1 MKNFWILIITATL
14 LSLPYR
20 SSSSTERFR
29 LLDTGNGLF
38 NNQVRFLTQMEDGKI
53 LVCTEGMFNVYN
65 GNSFEPLACD
75 LTYTV
80 PLGMHNLCTSYDGGN
95 GLLWAK
101 DFYRLYLINT
111 RTGRFCH
118 DIKERFEAARLTEAF
133 NDFILDHDRN
143 AWIITESGKL
153 YRYDWKKPAKQVYEP
168 RPEEKSRGIRVKEV
182 MQAGPFHLIFL
193 NTGRMLVWEEKSG
206 RIVGEDSTV
215 ATPAPSEYFRTAW
228 LQADKEHLLI
238 SVSHTEGYLYL
249 YNIYTREW
257 KEILKGKAIN
267 DIKKCKDGCFWLGG
281 NQTLI
286 KLSPRFELLQE
297 THRLELTGNESVT
310 DFIMSVLVD
319 DRQGL
324 WLGLSSSGILRAV
337 PPGKYM
343 EYYINEEVAHEEGRM
358 IRSLCPYDGRHL
370 LVGTMEGIYL
380 FDTARKNYRAFHSG
394 FSHLYC
400 TDIKRDPHGAF
411 WCSTRQG
418 LYKIQGN
425 RVERADPTLLPG
437 LPSETVRFSL
447 PLSDGSI
454 LVCMDLKDLYLC
466 RPEKGQAL
474 RLNEDFPEL
483 NRSRAMS
490 FAIEIKP
497 GQLIIG
503 GQNGLFG
510 YEIARR
516 KLQRLAWIV
525 PWERYS
531 TKYNCAYAEGTSVW
545 IGTQNGLICH
555 DFRTKETLRL
565 STENGLPNNCI
576 QGITADAEG
585 KLWVSTSN
593 GIGRINRNAD
603 GTFSIARLDGKD
615 GVQYGEMMEQSI
627 TAMPDEHVYVGGLN
641 GITDI
646 APQATDYGHENLRPT
661 LVGLRVMNHPI
672 NNEGTF
678 RDRQLLPEG
687 LSYTRHLYLKHNEN
701 FIEMK
706 FSALDYDTPQ
716 HTHYRYRLEGVDKTW
731 NLTSEPTGI
740 CTASYTS
747 LTPGTYTLQVQAAM
761 GSTPWGSAAE
771 WQITVEPPLWK
782 TWWAYAIYLIAAL
795 ALLYYIIELYIADKR
810 SRMMAEQENLKRQKE
825 QHLDELK
832 FRFFTNISHELR
844 TPLAL
849 IITPLELLIRKAG
862 DSALKSELEKILG
875 NARDLLR
882 LVNQL
887 LDFRRLEQ
895 NGEQLKLS
903 TVQIK
908 PFIEDNVNHFGSL
921 AHEQHI
927 GLSCEC
933 AFGQEDLFRLDAE
946 KMTRVL
952 NNLLSNAM
960 KFTPEGGFITVQAGW
975 QEIFPGGEGPNG
987 IHITVSDTGIG
998 IPAEDLKNI
1007 FVRFYQSEGTQSHP
1021 VNTGS
1026 GIGLHLVKGYMDLH
1040 KGEITVESTPG
1051 KGTRF
1056 TLLLPAQP
1064 PQTAASD
1071 SQAAIG
1077 STLPDTEKATESPVP
1092 EGNKVTVLVA
1102 EDNEQ
1107 FRTFMK
1113 DLLGQDFTVLTAVD
1127 GQEGLAMAREYGP
1140 DLIISDVMM
1149 PHMDGYAFCRAVKDD
1164 VQCCHIPF
1172 ILLTA
1177 KNSSESR
1184 SGAYEAGADSFIA
1197 KPFDID
1203 VLHSRIRQLLEQRE
1217 RRLASFRKGTHIN
1230 PKEITITSLDEKL
1243 IQKAL
1248 ECIEKNMDN
1257 TEYNV
1262 EALSTDMGLERSSLY
1277 RKMQAIAGQTPTE
1290 FMHSIRLKRA
1300 ARLLESGQYSVQ
1312 EISWMV
1318 GFNTPRYFSSY
1329 FKEMFSMTPSAYAAR
1344 NRKQPSSKA

>member
-343 EYYINEEVAHEEGRM
+343 G
-358 IRSLCPYDGRHL
+358 
-370 LVGTMEGIYL
+370 
-380 FDTARKNYRAFHSG
+380 
-394 FSHLYC
+394 
-400 TDIKRDPHGAF
+400 
-411 WCSTRQG
+411 
-418 LYKIQGN
+418 
-425 RVERADPTLLPG
+425 
-437 LPSETVRFSL
+437 
-447 PLSDGSI
+447 
-454 LVCMDLKDLYLC
+454 

-510 YEIARR
+510 YEIARK

-576 QGITADAEG
+576 QGIAADAEG

-627 TAMPDEHVYVGGLN
+627 TAMPDGHVYVGGLN

-747 LTPGTYTLQVQAAM
+747 LTPGTYRLQVQAAM
-761 GSTPWGSAAE
+761 GSTPWGAAAE

-849 IITPLELLIRKAG
+849 IITPLELLIRKAD
-862 DSALKSELEKILG
+862 DSTLKSELEKILG

-895 NGEQLKLS
+895 KGEQLKLS

-975 QEIFPGGEGPNG
+975 QESSPAGEGPNG
-987 IHITVSDTGIG
+987 IRITVSDTGIG

-1051 KGTRF
+1051 KGTCF

-1113 DLLGQDFTVLTAVD
+1113 DLLGQDFTVLTAAD

-1149 PHMDGYAFCRAVKDD
+1149 PHMDGYTFCRAVKDD

-1217 RRLASFRKGTHIN
+1217 RRLASSRKGTHIN

-1290 FMHSIRLKRA
+1290 FMRSIRLKRA

-1329 FKEMFSMTPSAYAAR
+1329 FKEMFGMTPSAYAAR

>member
-380 FDTARKNYRAFHSG
+380 FDTARK
-394 FSHLYC
+394 
-400 TDIKRDPHGAF
+400 I
-411 WCSTRQG
+411 
-418 LYKIQGN
+418 
-425 RVERADPTLLPG
+425 
-437 LPSETVRFSL
+437 
-447 PLSDGSI
+447 
-454 LVCMDLKDLYLC
+454 
-466 RPEKGQAL
+466 
-474 RLNEDFPEL
+474 PEL

-747 LTPGTYTLQVQAAM
+747 LTPGRYTLQVQAAM

-1290 FMHSIRLKRA
+1290 FMRSIRLKRA

>member
-118 DIKERFEAARLTEAF
+118 DIKEHFEAARLTEAF

-310 DFIMSVLVD
+310 DFIMSVLID

-380 FDTARKNYRAFHSG
+380 FDTARKNYRTFHSG

-497 GQLIIG
+497 GQL
-503 GQNGLFG
+503 
-510 YEIARR
+510 R
-516 KLQRLAWIV
+516 
-525 PWERYS
+525 
-531 TKYNCAYAEGTSVW
+531 
-545 IGTQNGLICH
+545 
-555 DFRTKETLRL
+555 RTKRTLR
-565 STENGLPNNCI
+565 I
-576 QGITADAEG
+576 
-585 KLWVSTSN
+585 
-593 GIGRINRNAD
+593 
-603 GTFSIARLDGKD
+603 
-615 GVQYGEMMEQSI
+615 
-627 TAMPDEHVYVGGLN
+627 
-641 GITDI
+641 
-646 APQATDYGHENLRPT
+646 
-661 LVGLRVMNHPI
+661 
-672 NNEGTF
+672 
-678 RDRQLLPEG
+678 
-687 LSYTRHLYLKHNEN
+687 
-701 FIEMK
+701 
-706 FSALDYDTPQ
+706 
-716 HTHYRYRLEGVDKTW
+716 
-731 NLTSEPTGI
+731 
-740 CTASYTS
+740 
-747 LTPGTYTLQVQAAM
+747 
-761 GSTPWGSAAE
+761 
-771 WQITVEPPLWK
+771 
-782 TWWAYAIYLIAAL
+782 
-795 ALLYYIIELYIADKR
+795 
-810 SRMMAEQENLKRQKE
+810 
-825 QHLDELK
+825 
-832 FRFFTNISHELR
+832 
-844 TPLAL
+844 
-849 IITPLELLIRKAG
+849 
-862 DSALKSELEKILG
+862 
-875 NARDLLR
+875 
-882 LVNQL
+882 
-887 LDFRRLEQ
+887 
-895 NGEQLKLS
+895 
-903 TVQIK
+903 
-908 PFIEDNVNHFGSL
+908 
-921 AHEQHI
+921 
-927 GLSCEC
+927 
-933 AFGQEDLFRLDAE
+933 
-946 KMTRVL
+946 
-952 NNLLSNAM
+952 
-960 KFTPEGGFITVQAGW
+960 
-975 QEIFPGGEGPNG
+975 
-987 IHITVSDTGIG
+987 
-998 IPAEDLKNI
+998 
-1007 FVRFYQSEGTQSHP
+1007 
-1021 VNTGS
+1021 
-1026 GIGLHLVKGYMDLH
+1026 
-1040 KGEITVESTPG
+1040 
-1051 KGTRF
+1051 
-1056 TLLLPAQP
+1056 
-1064 PQTAASD
+1064 
-1071 SQAAIG
+1071 
-1077 STLPDTEKATESPVP
+1077 
-1092 EGNKVTVLVA
+1092 
-1102 EDNEQ
+1102 
-1107 FRTFMK
+1107 
-1113 DLLGQDFTVLTAVD
+1113 
-1127 GQEGLAMAREYGP
+1127 
-1140 DLIISDVMM
+1140 
-1149 PHMDGYAFCRAVKDD
+1149 
-1164 VQCCHIPF
+1164 
-1172 ILLTA
+1172 
-1177 KNSSESR
+1177 
-1184 SGAYEAGADSFIA
+1184 
-1197 KPFDID
+1197 
-1203 VLHSRIRQLLEQRE
+1203 
-1217 RRLASFRKGTHIN
+1217 
-1230 PKEITITSLDEKL
+1230 
-1243 IQKAL
+1243 
-1248 ECIEKNMDN
+1248 
-1257 TEYNV
+1257 
-1262 EALSTDMGLERSSLY
+1262 
-1277 RKMQAIAGQTPTE
+1277 
-1290 FMHSIRLKRA
+1290 
-1300 ARLLESGQYSVQ
+1300 
-1312 EISWMV
+1312 
-1318 GFNTPRYFSSY
+1318 
-1329 FKEMFSMTPSAYAAR
+1329 
-1344 NRKQPSSKA
+1344 

>member
-370 LVGTMEGIYL
+370 LVGTMKGIYL
-380 FDTARKNYRAFHSG
+380 FDTARKNYRTFHSG

-510 YEIARR
+510 YEIARK

-576 QGITADAEG
+576 QGIAADAEG

-627 TAMPDEHVYVGGLN
+627 TAMPDGHVYVGGLN

-747 LTPGTYTLQVQAAM
+747 LTPGTYRLQVQAAM
-761 GSTPWGSAAE
+761 GSTPWGAAAE

-849 IITPLELLIRKAG
+849 IITPLELLIRKAD
-862 DSALKSELEKILG
+862 DSTLKSELEKILG

-895 NGEQLKLS
+895 KGEQLKLS

-975 QEIFPGGEGPNG
+975 QESSPAGEGPNG
-987 IHITVSDTGIG
+987 IRITVSDTGIG

-1040 KGEITVESTPG
+1040 PTNSTSDC
-1051 KGTRF
+1051 
-1056 TLLLPAQP
+1056 PAS
-1064 PQTAASD
+1064 A
-1071 SQAAIG
+1071 
-1077 STLPDTEKATESPVP
+1077 
-1092 EGNKVTVLVA
+1092 
-1102 EDNEQ
+1102 
-1107 FRTFMK
+1107 
-1113 DLLGQDFTVLTAVD
+1113 
-1127 GQEGLAMAREYGP
+1127 
-1140 DLIISDVMM
+1140 
-1149 PHMDGYAFCRAVKDD
+1149 
-1164 VQCCHIPF
+1164 
-1172 ILLTA
+1172 
-1177 KNSSESR
+1177 R
-1184 SGAYEAGADSFIA
+1184 SG
-1197 KPFDID
+1197 
-1203 VLHSRIRQLLEQRE
+1203 
-1217 RRLASFRKGTHIN
+1217 RKTC
-1230 PKEITITSLDEKL
+1230 SVWM
-1243 IQKAL
+1243 QK
-1248 ECIEKNMDN
+1248 
-1257 TEYNV
+1257 
-1262 EALSTDMGLERSSLY
+1262 R
-1277 RKMQAIAGQTPTE
+1277 
-1290 FMHSIRLKRA
+1290 
-1300 ARLLESGQYSVQ
+1300 
-1312 EISWMV
+1312 
-1318 GFNTPRYFSSY
+1318 
-1329 FKEMFSMTPSAYAAR
+1329 
-1344 NRKQPSSKA
+1344 

>member
-1 MKNFWILIITATL
+1 
-14 LSLPYR
+14 
-20 SSSSTERFR
+20 
-29 LLDTGNGLF
+29 
-38 NNQVRFLTQMEDGKI
+38 
-53 LVCTEGMFNVYN
+53 
-65 GNSFEPLACD
+65 
-75 LTYTV
+75 
-80 PLGMHNLCTSYDGGN
+80 
-95 GLLWAK
+95 
-101 DFYRLYLINT
+101 
-111 RTGRFCH
+111 
-118 DIKERFEAARLTEAF
+118 
-133 NDFILDHDRN
+133 
-143 AWIITESGKL
+143 
-153 YRYDWKKPAKQVYEP
+153 
-168 RPEEKSRGIRVKEV
+168 
-182 MQAGPFHLIFL
+182 
-193 NTGRMLVWEEKSG
+193 
-206 RIVGEDSTV
+206 
-215 ATPAPSEYFRTAW
+215 
-228 LQADKEHLLI
+228 
-238 SVSHTEGYLYL
+238 
-249 YNIYTREW
+249 
-257 KEILKGKAIN
+257 
-267 DIKKCKDGCFWLGG
+267 
-281 NQTLI
+281 
-286 KLSPRFELLQE
+286 
-297 THRLELTGNESVT
+297 
-310 DFIMSVLVD
+310 
-319 DRQGL
+319 
-324 WLGLSSSGILRAV
+324 
-337 PPGKYM
+337 
-343 EYYINEEVAHEEGRM
+343 
-358 IRSLCPYDGRHL
+358 
-370 LVGTMEGIYL
+370 
-380 FDTARKNYRAFHSG
+380 
-394 FSHLYC
+394 
-400 TDIKRDPHGAF
+400 
-411 WCSTRQG
+411 
-418 LYKIQGN
+418 
-425 RVERADPTLLPG
+425 
-437 LPSETVRFSL
+437 
-447 PLSDGSI
+447 
-454 LVCMDLKDLYLC
+454 
-466 RPEKGQAL
+466 
-474 RLNEDFPEL
+474 
-483 NRSRAMS
+483 
-490 FAIEIKP
+490 
-497 GQLIIG
+497 
-503 GQNGLFG
+503 
-510 YEIARR
+510 
-516 KLQRLAWIV
+516 
-525 PWERYS
+525 
-531 TKYNCAYAEGTSVW
+531 
-545 IGTQNGLICH
+545 
-555 DFRTKETLRL
+555 
-565 STENGLPNNCI
+565 
-576 QGITADAEG
+576 
-585 KLWVSTSN
+585 
-593 GIGRINRNAD
+593 
-603 GTFSIARLDGKD
+603 
-615 GVQYGEMMEQSI
+615 
-627 TAMPDEHVYVGGLN
+627 
-641 GITDI
+641 
-646 APQATDYGHENLRPT
+646 
-661 LVGLRVMNHPI
+661 
-672 NNEGTF
+672 
-678 RDRQLLPEG
+678 
-687 LSYTRHLYLKHNEN
+687 
-701 FIEMK
+701 
-706 FSALDYDTPQ
+706 
-716 HTHYRYRLEGVDKTW
+716 
-731 NLTSEPTGI
+731 
-740 CTASYTS
+740 
-747 LTPGTYTLQVQAAM
+747 
-761 GSTPWGSAAE
+761 
-771 WQITVEPPLWK
+771 
-782 TWWAYAIYLIAAL
+782 
-795 ALLYYIIELYIADKR
+795 
-810 SRMMAEQENLKRQKE
+810 MMAEQENLKRQKE

-895 NGEQLKLS
+895 KGEQLKLS

-921 AHEQHI
+921 AHERHI

-975 QEIFPGGEGPNG
+975 QESSPAGKGPNG
-987 IHITVSDTGIG
+987 IRITVSDTGIG

-1040 KGEITVESTPG
+1040 NGEITVESTPG
-1051 KGTRF
+1051 KGTCF

-1077 STLPDTEKATESPVP
+1077 STLPDTEKAPESPVP

-1107 FRTFMK
+1107 FRMFMK
-1113 DLLGQDFTVLTAVD
+1113 DLLGQDFTVLTAAD

-1149 PHMDGYAFCRAVKDD
+1149 PHMDGYTFCRAVKDD

-1290 FMHSIRLKRA
+1290 FMRSIRLKRA

-1329 FKEMFSMTPSAYAAR
+1329 FKEMFGMTPSAYAAQ
-1344 NRKQPSSKA
+1344 NRK

>member
-1 MKNFWILIITATL
+1 
-14 LSLPYR
+14 
-20 SSSSTERFR
+20 
-29 LLDTGNGLF
+29 
-38 NNQVRFLTQMEDGKI
+38 
-53 LVCTEGMFNVYN
+53 
-65 GNSFEPLACD
+65 
-75 LTYTV
+75 
-80 PLGMHNLCTSYDGGN
+80 
-95 GLLWAK
+95 
-101 DFYRLYLINT
+101 
-111 RTGRFCH
+111 
-118 DIKERFEAARLTEAF
+118 
-133 NDFILDHDRN
+133 
-143 AWIITESGKL
+143 
-153 YRYDWKKPAKQVYEP
+153 
-168 RPEEKSRGIRVKEV
+168 
-182 MQAGPFHLIFL
+182 
-193 NTGRMLVWEEKSG
+193 
-206 RIVGEDSTV
+206 
-215 ATPAPSEYFRTAW
+215 
-228 LQADKEHLLI
+228 
-238 SVSHTEGYLYL
+238 
-249 YNIYTREW
+249 
-257 KEILKGKAIN
+257 
-267 DIKKCKDGCFWLGG
+267 
-281 NQTLI
+281 
-286 KLSPRFELLQE
+286 
-297 THRLELTGNESVT
+297 
-310 DFIMSVLVD
+310 
-319 DRQGL
+319 
-324 WLGLSSSGILRAV
+324 
-337 PPGKYM
+337 
-343 EYYINEEVAHEEGRM
+343 
-358 IRSLCPYDGRHL
+358 
-370 LVGTMEGIYL
+370 
-380 FDTARKNYRAFHSG
+380 
-394 FSHLYC
+394 
-400 TDIKRDPHGAF
+400 
-411 WCSTRQG
+411 
-418 LYKIQGN
+418 
-425 RVERADPTLLPG
+425 
-437 LPSETVRFSL
+437 
-447 PLSDGSI
+447 
-454 LVCMDLKDLYLC
+454 
-466 RPEKGQAL
+466 
-474 RLNEDFPEL
+474 
-483 NRSRAMS
+483 MS

-510 YEIARR
+510 YEITRK

-576 QGITADAEG
+576 QGIAADAEG

-627 TAMPDEHVYVGGLN
+627 TAMPDGHVYVGGLN

-687 LSYTRHLYLKHNEN
+687 LSYTRHLYLKYNEN

-761 GSTPWGSAAE
+761 GSTPWGAAAE

-795 ALLYYIIELYIADKR
+795 ALLYYIIELYIAYKR

-895 NGEQLKLS
+895 KGEQLKLS

-975 QEIFPGGEGPNG
+975 QESSPAGEGPSG
-987 IHITVSDTGIG
+987 IRITVSDTGIG

-1051 KGTRF
+1051 KGTCF
-1056 TLLLPAQP
+1056 TLLLPAQL
-1064 PQTAASD
+1064 PQTASSD

-1077 STLPDTEKATESPVP
+1077 STLPDTEKAPESPVP

-1113 DLLGQDFTVLTAVD
+1113 DLLGQDFTVLTAAD

-1149 PHMDGYAFCRAVKDD
+1149 PHMDGYTFCRAVKDN

-1290 FMHSIRLKRA
+1290 FMRSIRLKRA

-1329 FKEMFSMTPSAYAAR
+1329 FKEMFGMTPSAYAAR

>member
-310 DFIMSVLVD
+310 DFIMSVLID

-380 FDTARKNYRAFHSG
+380 FDTARKNYRTFHSG

-510 YEIARR
+510 YEIARK

-576 QGITADAEG
+576 QGIAADAEG

-593 GIGRINRNAD
+593 GIGRINRNAN

-627 TAMPDEHVYVGGLN
+627 TAMPDGHVYVGGLN

-661 LVGLRVMNHPI
+661 LVGLRVINHPI

-701 FIEMK
+701 FIEILN
-706 FSALDYDTPQ
+706 SA
-716 HTHYRYRLEGVDKTW
+716 
-731 NLTSEPTGI
+731 
-740 CTASYTS
+740 
-747 LTPGTYTLQVQAAM
+747 TL
-761 GSTPWGSAAE
+761 
-771 WQITVEPPLWK
+771 
-782 TWWAYAIYLIAAL
+782 
-795 ALLYYIIELYIADKR
+795 
-810 SRMMAEQENLKRQKE
+810 
-825 QHLDELK
+825 
-832 FRFFTNISHELR
+832 
-844 TPLAL
+844 
-849 IITPLELLIRKAG
+849 
-862 DSALKSELEKILG
+862 
-875 NARDLLR
+875 
-882 LVNQL
+882 
-887 LDFRRLEQ
+887 
-895 NGEQLKLS
+895 
-903 TVQIK
+903 
-908 PFIEDNVNHFGSL
+908 
-921 AHEQHI
+921 
-927 GLSCEC
+927 
-933 AFGQEDLFRLDAE
+933 
-946 KMTRVL
+946 
-952 NNLLSNAM
+952 
-960 KFTPEGGFITVQAGW
+960 
-975 QEIFPGGEGPNG
+975 
-987 IHITVSDTGIG
+987 
-998 IPAEDLKNI
+998 
-1007 FVRFYQSEGTQSHP
+1007 
-1021 VNTGS
+1021 
-1026 GIGLHLVKGYMDLH
+1026 
-1040 KGEITVESTPG
+1040 
-1051 KGTRF
+1051 
-1056 TLLLPAQP
+1056 
-1064 PQTAASD
+1064 
-1071 SQAAIG
+1071 
-1077 STLPDTEKATESPVP
+1077 
-1092 EGNKVTVLVA
+1092 
-1102 EDNEQ
+1102 
-1107 FRTFMK
+1107 
-1113 DLLGQDFTVLTAVD
+1113 
-1127 GQEGLAMAREYGP
+1127 
-1140 DLIISDVMM
+1140 
-1149 PHMDGYAFCRAVKDD
+1149 
-1164 VQCCHIPF
+1164 
-1172 ILLTA
+1172 
-1177 KNSSESR
+1177 
-1184 SGAYEAGADSFIA
+1184 
-1197 KPFDID
+1197 
-1203 VLHSRIRQLLEQRE
+1203 
-1217 RRLASFRKGTHIN
+1217 
-1230 PKEITITSLDEKL
+1230 
-1243 IQKAL
+1243 
-1248 ECIEKNMDN
+1248 
-1257 TEYNV
+1257 
-1262 EALSTDMGLERSSLY
+1262 
-1277 RKMQAIAGQTPTE
+1277 
-1290 FMHSIRLKRA
+1290 
-1300 ARLLESGQYSVQ
+1300 
-1312 EISWMV
+1312 
-1318 GFNTPRYFSSY
+1318 
-1329 FKEMFSMTPSAYAAR
+1329 
-1344 NRKQPSSKA
+1344 